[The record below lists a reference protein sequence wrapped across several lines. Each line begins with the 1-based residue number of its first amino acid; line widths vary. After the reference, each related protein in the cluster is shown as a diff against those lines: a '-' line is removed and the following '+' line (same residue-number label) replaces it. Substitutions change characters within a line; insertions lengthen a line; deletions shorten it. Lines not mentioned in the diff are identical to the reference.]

1 MEHTKKYDEH
11 KEAYP
16 NEELFQSAM
25 GFCVFGCY
33 NGWGDAAHGFLFLS
47 FCFRFFGVRGFNGA
61 GSEVSPAECEDDG
74 LSECEDVGW
83 DVPFLYGV
91 IDDKECREEGD
102 NDSKW
107 FSHR

>member
-33 NGWGDAAHGFLFLS
+33 SGLGDAAHGFLFLS

-61 GSEVSPAECEDDG
+61 GSKVSPAECEDDG
-74 LSECEDVGW
+74 LGECENVWRDVR
-83 DVPFLYGV
+83 F
-91 IDDKECREEGD
+91 
-102 NDSKW
+102 
-107 FSHR
+107 